1 VREANGGMQ
10 EISWRFLTVACVF
23 VTCLIMANILAVK
36 LTEIDGRAIDAG
48 NVVFPVSYIIGD
60 VVTEVWG
67 FRAARRLIWTGFL
80 CNLLAALAIQAA
92 IHLPAASFYGDQKA
106 YEDILGFSMRLLVAS
121 FCAFLVG
128 EFTNSVIMARMKVVT
143 EGRWLWSRT
152 ISSTVVAEAIDSTIF
167 VTIAFAGTG
176 TPLLNVIVTN
186 WVLKTAYEVLA
197 TPLTYAVVNY
207 LKRSEG
213 VDVFDRDTRLLPVE
227 IG

>member
-1 VREANGGMQ
+1 VIRSGDGVPF
-10 EISWRFLTVACVF
+10 SFRFVTIACVF

-36 LTEIDGRAIDAG
+36 LTEIDGRVIDAG
-48 NVVFPVSYIIGD
+48 NVVFPISYIIGD

-67 FRAARRLIWTGFL
+67 FKAARRLIWTGFF
-80 CNLLAALAIQAA
+80 CNLIAALAIQAA
-92 IHLPAASFYGDQKA
+92 IHLPAAGFYGDQQA
-106 YEDILGFSMRLLVAS
+106 YEDILGFSLRLLGAS

-128 EFTNSVIMARMKVVT
+128 EFTNSVIMARMKVLT

-152 ISSTVVAEAIDSTIF
+152 ISSTAVAEAVDSTVFI
-167 VTIAFAGTG
+167 TLAFAGTG

-186 WVLKTAYEVLA
+186 WVFKTGYEVLA

-207 LKRSEG
+207 LKRVEG
-213 VDVFDRDTRLLPVE
+213 VDVYDRDTKLVPVE